1 MYYRCEGFFKTKGGT
16 YMDYRQSIEFI
27 AFKDQSNDLSFDSIS
42 EYLTVELTAQ
52 LFFKPIETVVEDVLK
67 LRCSIR

>member
-1 MYYRCEGFFKTKGGT
+1 
-16 YMDYRQSIEFI
+16 MDYRQSIEFI